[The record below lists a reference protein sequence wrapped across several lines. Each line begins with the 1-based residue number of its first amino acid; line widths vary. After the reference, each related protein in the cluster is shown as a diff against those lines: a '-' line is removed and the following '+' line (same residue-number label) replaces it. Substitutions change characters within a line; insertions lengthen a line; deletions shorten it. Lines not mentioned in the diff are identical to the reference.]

1 MNSQT
6 LQFSL
11 FYIMMLQQRENKNK
25 MCPLQG
31 FKCNW
36 ETKFCMEESRW
47 RRRLTLQVSSTAHS
61 GLSTEADTRA
71 DFSKAYSS
79 RLLLLL
85 QTTERCRDSSDFL
98 VSKPEVS
105 PSFKNPSDGVLLHW
119 ITAAACCLLAMNSPV
134 GEELVSYLL
143 EHISQTGLAKWELSK
158 SHLKTIRG

>member
-1 MNSQT
+1 MYMNSQT

-11 FYIMMLQQRENKNK
+11 FYIMMLQRENKNK

-79 RLLLLL
+79 RLLLLQSAAVETPL
-85 QTTERCRDSSDFL
+85 IFSSLNLKFL
-98 VSKPEVS
+98 HLSRTPLMMFCFIGSLLLLLPFSYEFS
-105 PSFKNPSDGVLLHW
+105 CWWRTCFLFTRAHFSDW
-119 ITAAACCLLAMNSPV
+119 
-134 GEELVSYLL
+134 
-143 EHISQTGLAKWELSK
+143 LSK
-158 SHLKTIRG
+158 VGAFKESFIKDN